1 MTPPYPAKARRRQAL
16 ERQVARLDGR
26 IAEIARRS
34 ERLSWLRLLAF
45 TGGFVV
51 SGALFFTRGP
61 AWWLPATMLSL
72 ALFAVAVSI
81 HRRCELARR
90 RFVLFQAIK
99 RDQLARMALDWAAM
113 APPPELP
120 AVSREHP
127 FAHDLDLLGERSL
140 LHLLAVAES
149 QGGSRQLASWLLNPE
164 PDGEASRQRQA
175 LVRELAPRSLF
186 RDRLRLHAQMARPRE
201 GSAEPAARL
210 QRWLETRESPP
221 RLRPLL
227 LALAL
232 LALANIALFAG
243 AQWAGLSPWW
253 RATFALY
260 ALLYLTLGRAAS
272 ELFPE
277 ALALQDALRQAGA
290 VFDYLERARLP
301 GDSELRALVAPFR
314 ETGAR
319 PSATV
324 RRVNRIVNAAG
335 LAANP
340 VLALLLNAV
349 VPWNLFLADRLEAAR
364 EELAA
369 RLPGWLAVWYE
380 LEALSSLANLAYL
393 NPHYTF
399 ATLGDAGA
407 PFRGAQLGHPLLPD
421 GVKVRNDFTIPA
433 LGTVDIIT
441 GSNMAGKSSFLRTLG
456 VNLAL
461 AYAGG
466 PCDAEKLETIIFR
479 LFSSIR
485 LSDSVTDGISYFY
498 AEVRRLKALLEAL
511 RAPDPRPLFFLIDEI
526 FRGTNNRERLIGSQA
541 YVAALSGGHGAGVV
555 ATHDLELVQL
565 AETLPGVRNFHF
577 RDEIAGER
585 MIFDYTLRPG
595 PSPTTNAL
603 KIMRAAGLPVEGE
616 V

>member
-1 MTPPYPAKARRRQAL
+1 MTTPYPAKARRARAL

-26 IAEIARRS
+26 IAELARRN
-34 ERLSWLRLLAF
+34 ERLSWLRLLTFA
-45 TGGFVV
+45 GGFVV
-51 SGALFFTRGP
+51 SAALFFTRGP
-61 AWWLPATMLSL
+61 AWWLPAALIWL
-72 ALFAVAVSI
+72 ALFGVVVGI

-90 RFVLFQAIK
+90 RFVLFQAIQ
-99 RDQLARMALDWAAM
+99 RDHLARMALDWEAM
-113 APPPELP
+113 GP
-120 AVSREHP
+120 AGDHFAVEREHP
-127 FAHDLDLLGERSL
+127 FAYDLDLLGERSL
-140 LHLLAVAES
+140 MHLLDVAVS
-149 QGGSRQLASWLLNPE
+149 QGGSRRLADWLLDPA
-164 PDGEASRQRQA
+164 PDGEASRARQA
-175 LVRELAPRSLF
+175 LVRELAPKPLF
-186 RDRLRLHAQMARPRE
+186 RDRLRLHAQLAMPQD
-201 GSAEPAARL
+201 GSSEPAARL
-210 QRWLETRESPP
+210 QRWLEMRESPP

-227 LALAL
+227 AVLTVLAA
-232 LALANIALFAG
+232 ANIVLFALDQLG
-243 AQWAGLSPWW
+243 GLGPWW
-253 RATFALY
+253 RVSLALY

-290 VFDYLERARLP
+290 VFAFLERARLP
-301 GDSELRALVAPFR
+301 AGSKVRTLIAPLQ
-314 ETGAR
+314 EAGTR
-319 PSATV
+319 PSTTL

-340 VLALLLNAV
+340 VMALLFNAV

-364 EELAA
+364 RELAE

-380 LEALSSLANLAYL
+380 LEALSSLANLAFL

-399 ATLGDAGA
+399 ATLGAEEA
-407 PFRGAQLGHPLLPD
+407 PFRGEQLGHPLLPD
-421 GVKVRNDFTIPA
+421 AVKVRNDFTIPA

-466 PCDAEKLETIIFR
+466 PSDAAALETAIFR

-526 FRGTNNRERLIGSQA
+526 FRGTNNRERLIGSRA

-585 MIFDYTLRPG
+585 MVFDYTLRPG

-603 KIMRAAGLPVEGE
+603 KIMRAAGLPVAEP
-616 V
+616 

>member
-1 MTPPYPAKARRRQAL
+1 MTPAYPAKARRQQAL
-16 ERQVARLDGR
+16 ERQVARLDRR
-26 IAEIARRS
+26 IEAITRRS
-34 ERLSWLRLLAF
+34 ERLSWLRLLVFA
-45 TGGFVV
+45 GGFVV

-466 PCDAEKLETIIFR
+466 PCDAAGLETTIFR

-526 FRGTNNRERLIGSQA
+526 FRGTNNRERLIGSRA
-541 YVAALSGGHGAGVV
+541 YVAALSGGRGVGVV

-577 RDEIAGER
+577 RDEIAGGR
-585 MIFDYTLRPG
+585 MVFDYTLRPG

-603 KIMRAAGLPVEGE
+603 KIMRAAGLPVGE
-616 V
+616 